1 MDLVAGVRKEGSR
14 GGRGDFKWEDVKES
28 QHRENY
34 LGHSIMAPV
43 GRWQKGRDLQWYAK
57 AKQSEADKAQT
68 EREEEIRRIKEAE
81 QEAMA
86 CALGLPVALK
96 PANANL
102 TPLGGKEVQKVVQ
115 ETTAANDED
124 AAGEGGR
131 GVGFGSY
138 RGGMNAGDQNERLEA
153 VGIDPDE
160 RLDRKDK
167 RDRSRERRDR
177 SRDRDKDRERRH
189 HRHHHHHDRER
200 HRHERRHRSRSRSR
214 SHDRAHRRRRSPSR
228 SRSRDRRRDDDYERP
243 RRRERSY
250 SPGDRHEHRHHRR
263 ERDVDYERRR

>member
-14 GGRGDFKWEDVKES
+14 GGRDSFKWEDVKES

-34 LGHSIMAPV
+34 LGHSLMAPV
-43 GRWQKGRDLQWYAK
+43 GRWQKGKDLQWYAK
-57 AKQSEADKAQT
+57 ADQIEADKAQAA
-68 EREEEIRRIKEAE
+68 RAEEIRRVKEAE

-86 CALGLPVALK
+86 RALGLPVAPK
-96 PANANL
+96 TANANL

-115 ETTAANDED
+115 ETTAEDD

-131 GVGFGSY
+131 GVGFGAY
-138 RGGMNAGDQNERLEA
+138 GGGMNAGDPNERMEA

-160 RLDRKDK
+160 RPGRKEK
-167 RDRSRERRDR
+167 RDRSRERRRDR
-177 SRDRDKDRERRH
+177 SRDRDRDREHRH
-189 HRHHHHHDRER
+189 SRHHHNHER

-214 SHDRAHRRRRSPSR
+214 SRDRAHRRRRSPSR
-228 SRSRDRRRDDDYERP
+228 SRSRDRRRDDDYGRP

-250 SPGDRHEHRHHRR
+250 SPDGRHEHRHRRR
-263 ERDVDYERRR
+263 ERDGDYERRR